1 MKDDKRLIR
10 RLKRSIKKTGNRKQ
24 RRFLKNPTTDPDG
37 FNFGYDS
44 SAFMNEPRLNQ
55 RGVSSDAS
63 RYGDV

>member
-10 RLKRSIKKTGNRKQ
+10 RLKRSIKKTGNRKR

-37 FNFGYDS
+37 FNFGDDS